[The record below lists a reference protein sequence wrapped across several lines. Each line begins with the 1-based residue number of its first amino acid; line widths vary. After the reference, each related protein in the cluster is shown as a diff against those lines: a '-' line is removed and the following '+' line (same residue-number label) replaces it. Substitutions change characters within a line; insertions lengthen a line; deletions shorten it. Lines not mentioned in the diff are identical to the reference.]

1 VAASESA
8 GLTTHGF
15 TKIDEIPHD
24 FLRRRLTIVVAEGGT
39 PMQHLIVTK
48 GAFSNVLD
56 ICSSFERDAVDIPLA
71 TELRA
76 ELDAVFKAKGAEGFR
91 VLAVATRRVAAK
103 ERYARDDE
111 QGMTFRGF
119 LVFFDPP
126 KEDAQRTIH
135 DLVQLG
141 IRIKV
146 ISGDNR
152 YVTAHL
158 AQAVGLNPKSI
169 LTGDDLGT
177 MRDEALW
184 HPRHA
189 PTYSSKSI
197 LSRRSGS
204 FAPCSEPDIVW
215 GTLATALTMR
225 RPCARPMSAS
235 RLSKPWMLHASPP
248 TSSC

>member
-1 VAASESA
+1 MAAGKSA

-15 TKIDEIPHD
+15 TKIDEIPYD
-24 FLRRRLTIVVAEGGT
+24 FLRRRLTVVVAEDGN

-56 ICSSFERDAVDIPLA
+56 TCSSLERDAVDTPLT

-91 VLAVATRRVAAK
+91 VLAVATRRLAAK
-103 ERYARDDE
+103 PRYGRDDE

-119 LVFFDPP
+119 LVFSDPP
-126 KEDAQRTIH
+126 KADAQRTIH
-135 DLVQLG
+135 DLAQLG

-158 AQAVGLNPKSI
+158 ARGRWPKFEVNAH
-169 LTGDDLGT
+169 
-177 MRDEALW
+177 R
-184 HPRHA
+184 
-189 PTYSSKSI
+189 
-197 LSRRSGS
+197 
-204 FAPCSEPDIVW
+204 
-215 GTLATALTMR
+215 R
-225 RPCARPMSAS
+225 RPGE
-235 RLSKPWMLHASPP
+235 
-248 TSSC
+248 TQ